1 MSSALR
7 AAKRVLQPVPG
18 RQFPGATPLPVGGR
32 RQGLTYPDA
41 GLVDDGAPSGAI
53 VLNVPLK
60 ELGGG
65 PGTLTVPDDASGGS
79 AGDGLERE
87 GQGGSRWKH
96 TAALRLIWQT
106 SDWVRGR
113 HCRVPGKTGSNNQG
127 FLALSGT
134 ESSRCQA
141 EKQRS
146 WFQVWALWEPRG
158 ANGTSPDCSIAGA
171 VLTRQRG
178 SPTAPP
184 ARPPHRRPPR
194 GRSAA
199 RRYRAPGSPRGGRES
214 PRCHPRR
221 PGFRPARPS
230 SPRRR

>member
-146 WFQVWALWEPRG
+146 WFQVWASPLKKGSRIAVWRDRAGRAGRGTAVTASRPAGVGAPGGRSRPHRWETGGVPNP
-158 ANGTSPDCSIAGA
+158 ANSTSAS
-171 VLTRQRG
+171 G
-178 SPTAPP
+178 S
-184 ARPPHRRPPR
+184 ARP
-194 GRSAA
+194 RSAA
-199 RRYRAPGSPRGGRES
+199 
-214 PRCHPRR
+214 PRR
-221 PGFRPARPS
+221 
-230 SPRRR
+230 